1 MRDQSATLRKETGLC
16 GMRGFTLVELLIAL
30 VIATLLAAT
39 AYPSYGRYVQRSL
52 RAEAQQFLL
61 EISIAQQQ
69 RLLQYGSYLVLT
81 DGAAIDRELALSVP
95 AGVGDHYAF
104 SVAYPSGDTRQFVAA
119 ATPTL
124 TGRMSGE
131 PALTIDEQGNRLPAE
146 LW

>member
-1 MRDQSATLRKETGLC
+1 MRDQPAAGRRKIGLRGV
-16 GMRGFTLVELLIAL
+16 RGFTLIELLIAL
-30 VIATLLAAT
+30 VIAALLAAT

-52 RAEAQQFLL
+52 RAEAQQLLL

-69 RLLQYGSYLVLT
+69 RLLQYGSYVVLA
-81 DGAAIDRELALSVP
+81 DGAAIGSELALAVP
-95 AGVGDHYAF
+95 AALRDHYAF
-104 SVAYPSGDTRQFVAA
+104 SVVHRSGDVRRFVAA